1 MADVTIQEEPVSIQ
15 EEPATIAEEPAT
27 IEEEPPTIAEEPATI
42 QVAEET
48 AQPKRKPGRPAGS
61 KNKEPGKP
69 RKPRAKVVIQEEAV
83 EKIEPELPRI
93 IEGSM
98 PIPEEAYD
106 LRTAKMLRLLQI
118 QKEHRKEQK
127 RQLYS
132 SWFR

>member
-1 MADVTIQEEPVSIQ
+1 MTDATIREIPV
-15 EEPATIAEEPAT
+15 TIAEEPVT
-27 IEEEPPTIAEEPATI
+27 IAAEPVTIAEEKATTPAEPETT
-42 QVAEET
+42 ET
-48 AQPKRKPGRPAGS
+48 AEPKRKPGRPVGS

-69 RKPRAKVVIQEEAV
+69 RKPRAKVVIKEEAV
-83 EKIEPELPRI
+83 EMIEPEIPRI
-93 IEGSM
+93 IPGSM

-106 LRTAKMLRLLQI
+106 LRTAKMLRLLQM